1 LRPFLFILTLL
12 LSCGQPQQNP
22 AATFLKVL
30 NAQSPGIVVL
40 KKNDLLPGNTRFLK
54 YPYRDIS
61 NSTPLNELVA
71 CQQPYFIFYL
81 GKDYLTQCDICL
93 SEQIDL
99 VRKLAA
105 AGNMP
110 VLFVS
115 DNRNTRDMA
124 VFRNRHNLRNLYM
137 LADTTRTLIQY
148 DNACFIVQLQ

>member
-1 LRPFLFILTLL
+1 LRLFLFILTLL
-12 LSCGQPQQNP
+12 LSCGQPRQDP
-22 AATFLKVL
+22 AAIFLKTL
-30 NAQSPGIVVL
+30 NARSPGIVVL
-40 KKNDLLPGNTRFLK
+40 RKNDLLPGDTRFLK

-71 CQQPYFIFYL
+71 GQQPYFLFYL

-93 SEQIDL
+93 SGQIDL

-115 DNRNTRDMA
+115 DDRNTRDMA

-137 LADTTRTLIQY
+137 LADTSRRLIQY
-148 DNACFIVQLQ
+148 DYACFIVQIQ